1 MSSKVVL
8 ITGASSGIGEATAVR
23 LQSLGCTVYAA
34 ARRTGRM
41 AHLANRGIR
50 VLELDVTDAGSCR
63 AAVGRIVEEAGGVD
77 VLVNNAGYGS
87 YGAVED
93 VPLPEARAQF
103 DVNVFGAAELIRLV
117 LPHMRERRSGR
128 IVNISSMGG
137 RIHTPLGGW
146 YHATKFA
153 LEGLSDCLRLEL
165 SPFGIDVV
173 LVEPGSIRTEWGDI
187 AAAKLRETS
196 GSGPYAGQAHAMART
211 LAGEANA
218 RFSSPP
224 SVVAEAVARAVTD
237 RRPRTRYVVGTGA
250 RPLILLRSVLPDRA
264 FDAVMRLANRLPR

>member
-1 MSSKVVL
+1 MPTKTVL
-8 ITGASSGIGEATAVR
+8 ITGASSGIGEAAAVK

-50 VLELDVTDAGSCR
+50 VLELDVTDPASCR
-63 AAVGRIVEEAGGVD
+63 TVVDRIAQEAGGID

-93 VPLPEARAQF
+93 MALQDARNQF

-117 LPHMRERRSGR
+117 LPRMRQQRSGR

-165 SPFGIDVV
+165 KPFGVDVV
-173 LVEPGSIRTEWGDI
+173 LVEPGSIRTEWGGI
-187 AAAKLRETS
+187 AAGKLRETS
-196 GSGPYAGQAHAMART
+196 GHGPYSGQAEAMART
-211 LAGEANA
+211 LDGEANA

-224 SVVAEAVARAVTD
+224 SVVADAVARAVTD
-237 RRPRTRYVVGTGA
+237 PRPRTRYVVGAGA
-250 RPLILLRSVLPDRA
+250 RPLILLRTVLPDRA
-264 FDAVMRLANRLPR
+264 FDTLMRVANRLPR

>member
-1 MSSKVVL
+1 MPGKVVL
-8 ITGASSGIGEATAVR
+8 VTGASSGIGEATAVK
-23 LQSLGCTVYAA
+23 LQSIGCTVYAA

-50 VLELDVTDAGSCR
+50 VAELDVTDPSSCR
-63 AAVGRIVEEAGGVD
+63 AAVERITEETGGVD

-93 VPLPEARAQF
+93 VPVPEARDQF

-117 LPHMRERRSGR
+117 LPRMRERRSGR

-165 SPFGIDVV
+165 QPFGIDVV
-173 LVEPGSIRTEWGDI
+173 LVEPGSIRTEWGSI
-187 AAAKLRETS
+187 AAGRLRETS
-196 GSGPYAGQAHAMART
+196 GHGPYAGQAEAMAKT
-211 LAGEANA
+211 LDGEANT

-224 SVVAEAVARAVTD
+224 SVVADAVARAVTD

-250 RPLILLRSVLPDRA
+250 RPLILLRTLLPDRA
-264 FDAVMRLANRLPR
+264 FDALMRVGNRVPR